1 MKKTKYNA
9 KKIINKYGTFDSQTE
24 YNRFLYLKSMEN
36 RGVIF
41 ELTKQVR
48 FEIIPKIVKTKVVQ
62 QKTKTKEVQIV
73 VERATHYTADFS
85 YINSEGKTIIEEV
98 KSKATKKARDYSLR
112 RKLVLLSLSKLN
124 KECGYEKYIF
134 NEVCM

>member
-9 KKIINKYGTFDSQTE
+9 KKIINKYGAFDSQTE

-48 FEIIPKIVKTKVVQ
+48 FEIVQ
-62 QKTKTKEVQIV
+62 QKTKTKEVQVV

-85 YINSEGKTIIEEV
+85 YVNSEGKTIIEEV

-112 RKLVLLSLSKLN
+112 RKLVLHKLSKLN
-124 KECGYEKYIF
+124 EECGYEKYIF